1 MIIVSSRSDHRV
13 RKVNARRREDSAR
26 DIVVSLAILAADRM
40 ESRIVYARFI
50 WYSLIAEKSTSVV
63 DITDIGEPSKNSAA
77 DLIRIKKMEGKL
89 LGIFYEK

>member
-26 DIVVSLAILAADRM
+26 DIVVSLAIDRM